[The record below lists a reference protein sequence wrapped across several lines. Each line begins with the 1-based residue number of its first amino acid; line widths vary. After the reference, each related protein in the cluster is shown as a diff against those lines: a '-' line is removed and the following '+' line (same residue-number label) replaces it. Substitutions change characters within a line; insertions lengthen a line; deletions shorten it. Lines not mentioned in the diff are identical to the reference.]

1 MELKDT
7 PGEVVNALTT
17 TMNVVKLVSSDEKAF
32 FLNYDV
38 AVQSKHLRSQLESE
52 FKEGVTFTIN
62 LDLPSGTLETVVK
75 YLHYRIINA
84 DLEVDDRGE
93 FELEPDEALN
103 VLNAAIYLQC

>member
-38 AVQSKHLRSQLESE
+38 AIQSKHLRS
-52 FKEGVTFTIN
+52 
-62 LDLPSGTLETVVK
+62 
-75 YLHYRIINA
+75 
-84 DLEVDDRGE
+84 
-93 FELEPDEALN
+93 
-103 VLNAAIYLQC
+103 